1 MEAPP
6 VRYTTNGDVCLAYQT
21 FGEGPLDVLWI
32 TGFVSH
38 AEVAWE
44 SPLIRRMFGRLGS
57 FARVAVFDKRGQG
70 LSDRP
75 AAATTLEETADDAIA
90 VMDAAGF
97 ERPAVI
103 GVSEGGPAAT
113 LLAASHPSRVSSL
126 VLLVPNGPRIVN
138 TTDYDAGVPAEMLD
152 AGMALWASQWGG
164 PVGLAQFAQDWVGD
178 PIAEAQWG
186 KLVRSG
192 ISLAGFRRLV
202 DGWREQDVREVLPA
216 VGVPTLIVRRTGD
229 RLVSEAATRQLADSI
244 PDARLVEVPGPHL
257 PIAGDM
263 DLWIDEVEEFLT
275 GERHAPE
282 PDRVLATVLFTDIVD
297 STRTA
302 GRLGDGRWRAVL
314 ADHDA
319 IVRRELE
326 RHRGREVKHTGD
338 GFLASFDGPARG
350 IRCASSIRDA
360 VRRAGIEIRAGLH
373 TGECEVR
380 GDDLAGMAVH
390 IGARVA
396 AKAGPSE
403 VLVSGTVRDLVV
415 GSGLPL
421 EDRGAHA
428 LKGVEGEWRIFALA
442 SGPR

>member
-1 MEAPP
+1 MEVPP
-6 VRYTTNGDVCLAYQT
+6 VRYTTNGDVCLAYQA
-21 FGEGPLDVLWI
+21 FGDGPLELLWI
-32 TGFVSH
+32 TGFVWH
-38 AEVAWE
+38 GEVVWE
-44 SPLIRRMFGRLGS
+44 NPVVRRMFERLGS

-75 AAATTLEETADDAIA
+75 DRPTTLEETAGDALA

-113 LLAASHPSRVSSL
+113 LLTASHPSRVSSL
-126 VLLVPNGPRIVN
+126 VLLVSNGPRIVEAP
-138 TTDYDAGVPAEMLD
+138 DYDGGAEPWVLD
-152 AGMALWASQWGG
+152 ALLDQWVAEWGG
-164 PVGLAQFAQDWVGD
+164 PVGLPLFDPALVGD
-178 PIAEAQWG
+178 ERAAAWWA
-186 KLVRSG
+186 KLLRSG
-192 ISLAGFRRLV
+192 VSLAGLRRLV
-202 DGWREQDVREVLPA
+202 AAWKEQDVREVLPA
-216 VGVPTLIVRRTGD
+216 VGVPTLVIRRTED
-229 RLVSEAATRQLADSI
+229 LLVPAEATRALADGI
-244 PDARLVEVPGPHL
+244 PGARLVEQPGPHL
-257 PIAGDM
+257 PIGGDM
-263 DLWIDEVEEFLT
+263 DAWIDEVEEFLT

-282 PDRVLATVLFTDIVD
+282 PDRVLATVMFTDIVN
-297 STRTA
+297 STETA
-302 GRLGDGRWRAVL
+302 GRLGDGRWRTLL
-314 ADHDA
+314 ADHDE
-319 IVRRELE
+319 IVRRELD

-350 IRCASSIRDA
+350 IRCAAAITDA

-415 GSGLPL
+415 GSGLAL
-421 EDRGAHA
+421 EDRGTHA
-428 LKGVEGEWRIFALA
+428 LKGVDGEWRIFALD
-442 SGPR
+442 R